1 MEVRR
6 NPEGLGLNFEG
17 DGPRA
22 LEGVAEFDAAG
33 VSDLAFVGNRKAAE
47 QAPASA
53 AGCLIVPMEYP
64 NAEQRTVIRSRHP
77 RTDFA
82 RAIRLFHPVPRRL
95 EGIHPTAKVAY
106 DAIVAESAS
115 ISADVVIGSGCV
127 VGEGTYLA
135 PGVVVGDFVR
145 IGSGCTIHPNVTI
158 YDEVEIGD
166 RVVLHAGCVLGA
178 DGFGYVMNEG
188 RYEQFPQVGRVVIED
203 DVELGVNTTV
213 DRAAV
218 GVTLIGEGT
227 KIDNLVHIGHNCR
240 IGRHVVIVAQTGLS
254 GGVTIEDYAVIG
266 GQVGIGDKARI
277 ESRATVGSGSGI
289 LTSKI
294 VRSGEVVWG
303 TPARPLKEYLV
314 QLANLAKIG
323 KMREQIAS
331 LREKVEKL
339 EGRQQTPPS

>member
-6 NPEGLGLNFEG
+6 IAESLGLTFEG
-17 DGPRA
+17 DGERA

-64 NAEQRTVIRSRHP
+64 NAVQRTVIRSRHP

-158 YDEVEIGD
+158 YDEVEVGD

-178 DGFGYVMNEG
+178 DGFGYVMK
-188 RYEQFPQVGRVVIED
+188 RPLRAVPTSGRVVIED
-203 DVELGVNTTV
+203 DELGVNTTV
-213 DRAAV
+213 DRAARSHSDRRAPKS
-218 GVTLIGEGT
+218 TILSYR
-227 KIDNLVHIGHNCR
+227 HNAAL
-240 IGRHVVIVAQTGLS
+240 RHVVIVARPVCRVGLPS
-254 GGVTIEDYAVIG
+254 
-266 GQVGIGDKARI
+266 RI
-277 ESRATVGSGSGI
+277 
-289 LTSKI
+289 
-294 VRSGEVVWG
+294 
-303 TPARPLKEYLV
+303 TP
-314 QLANLAKIG
+314 
-323 KMREQIAS
+323 
-331 LREKVEKL
+331 
-339 EGRQQTPPS
+339 